1 MHFSSRACREP
12 LVCMM
17 KKVLFYSFTIVLIV
31 IWWKYTICAKY
42 CFPKFVGNVCF
53 LDSNSRNL
61 TQKRKKRFFIYLF
74 VRFLFI
80 RSSGFGQMNQSPNY
94 LATRKKSRQKHSK
107 NRQNGDAKSGH
118 TGLRKGCVRKV
129 AWRNHTLKLFCKL
142 VENLRSLGYKFK
154 EFDPK
159 IYLHG
164 SLFGL
169 LLFDGFH

>member
-31 IWWKYTICAKY
+31 IWSKYTICAQD

-61 TQKRKKRFFIYLF
+61 TQKRKKRFSIYLF

-94 LATRKKSRQKHSK
+94 LATRKKVAK
-107 NRQNGDAKSGH
+107 NTLKIDKMETPNLVTLAWG
-118 TGLRKGCVRKV
+118 KV
-129 AWRNHTLKLFCKL
+129 AWER
-142 VENLRSLGYKFK
+142 LR
-154 EFDPK
+154 DATAP
-159 IYLHG
+159 
-164 SLFGL
+164 
-169 LLFDGFH
+169 